1 MNAVFEILL
10 SFSTNGGD
18 WKKAFYQVIPPRKLG
33 ETIDQQTT
41 QSGFGVLE
49 QSAQNTDE
57 AFHLTS
63 TNTSVVCDG
72 DTDESCS
79 NTSPDGVPA
88 SFKPQ
93 WEEGSLLQNKQ
104 VELNQSASTIDQIIN
119 TVDSAVADD
128 KLYNSVDTA
137 VSKLDRTSDQV
148 EEAVDSS
155 SIENSNII
163 GKLGPSNIIS
173 VKPEKI

>member
-33 ETIDQQTT
+33 ETIDQQTS
-41 QSGFGVLE
+41 QSGFGVQE

-57 AFHLTS
+57 AYNLTS
-63 TNTSVVCDG
+63 TNISVVCDQ
-72 DTDESCS
+72 DTDESCL

-88 SFKPQ
+88 SFKSQ
-93 WEEGSLLQNKQ
+93 LEEGSLLQNKQ
-104 VELNQSASTIDQIIN
+104 VKLDQNVSTIDQIIS
-119 TVDSAVADD
+119 TVDSSVADD
-128 KLYNSVDTA
+128 KLYDSVDTA

-148 EEAVDSS
+148 EETVDSS

-163 GKLGPSNIIS
+163 GKLSPSNIIS
-173 VKPEKI
+173 VKPEEI